1 MKVCILYH
9 CNEWKDY
16 SSRKLIGV
24 VKEDELDQA
33 LAKIQKECDYS
44 EDDMNM
50 YIDYDTV
57 ELGDLDI

>member
-1 MKVCILYH
+1 MNVCVIYH
-9 CNEWKDY
+9 CNEWKEY

-24 VKEDELDQA
+24 VNENDIASA
-33 LAKIQKECDYS
+33 LSKIQKECNYTD
-44 EDDMNM
+44 EELDQ